1 MGKQTNDDEYDSMTN
16 RKKHKKKSRKDRNR
30 SKEILSKIY
39 NGDFYDVDEFEEL
52 EKRIG

>member
-16 RKKHKKKSRKDRNR
+16 RKKHKKSRKDRNR

-39 NGDFYDVDEFEEL
+39 NEIFMM
-52 EKRIG
+52 